1 MQVFF
6 CPDVVPNDWRV
17 VLQKE
22 ARSKRIEA
30 ELYDAVL
37 GAPGRPVHV
46 AEVMENVP
54 INLDQGGGEQVP
66 EAHVAVVN
74 ADEEAQNDKR
84 QYNDLDFV
92 DEDDDDDI
100 QVLAEANE
108 EDANVEE
115 EEVDV

>member
-74 ADEEAQNDKR
+74 ADEQAQNQR
-84 QYNDLDFV
+84 QYNNLDFV

-100 QVLAEANE
+100 QVLAEADE